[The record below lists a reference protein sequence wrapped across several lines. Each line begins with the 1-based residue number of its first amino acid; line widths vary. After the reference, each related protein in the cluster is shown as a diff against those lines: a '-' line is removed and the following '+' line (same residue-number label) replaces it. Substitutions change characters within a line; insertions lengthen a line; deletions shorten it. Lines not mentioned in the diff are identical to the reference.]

1 MTLDVERFVAAL
13 ASTVLWSLV
22 SIIIV
27 IVVFEVLERRF
38 KLMEE
43 IFQENSVAAAILAGS
58 FVIGIFYAVTQIVVH

>member
-1 MTLDVERFVAAL
+1 VTLDVERFVAAL

-43 IFQENSVAAAILAGS
+43 IFQENSVAAAIFAGS

>member
-43 IFQENSVAAAILAGS
+43 IFQENSVAAAIFAGS